1 MQAGFACMNDLTVI
15 QASQGLAAYLLST
28 SASAPSVVIGH
39 DHRYNSEKF
48 ARLAAA
54 AMIQRGIK
62 VPSPSSIATPE
73 TTSDQL

>member
-28 SASAPSVVIGH
+28 FTSAPSVVIGH
-39 DHRYNSEKF
+39 DHRHNSERF

-54 AMIQRGIK
+54 AMIQRGVK
-62 VPSPSSIATPE
+62 VPSLSSIAKPKKYE
-73 TTSDQL
+73 